1 MVDGWQKV
9 YKLINRIGFMQGRLS
24 SIVDGK
30 IQSFPWEEWEKEFE
44 RAFEIQLSI
53 MEWTLDYQELRKNPL
68 MTVQGREKINNLSK
82 KYNLSIPSLTG
93 DCFMQ
98 KPFWK
103 TIKSDNSNLVCD
115 LENILE
121 ASKKVG
127 IKMILIPLV
136 DSGKIENLTQENL
149 FVDVCLSMQ
158 SFLKNNQMFL
168 IFESD
173 YPPDKLSKF
182 IDRFPSEQYGINY
195 DIGNSAALGFNPFCL
210 AKLIDSSILFSE
222 ILKHLE
228 QISVKIGVAPSML
241 ITSAV
246 ETKVNETVITAS
258 PGPIPFAING
268 INNASVPEEQVMACL
283 VPTYFDKRSSNS

>member
-195 DIGNSAALGFNPFCL
+195 DIGNSAALGFNPLNEFDKYGDRIINVHVKDRL
-210 AKLIDSSILFSE
+210 LNGGTVRLGEGFANFENVFENLKTIKYKGNYILQTARSSSNLHYE
-222 ILKHLE
+222 EL
-228 QISVKIGVAPSML
+228 
-241 ITSAV
+241 
-246 ETKVNETVITAS
+246 KVNLSFLQNYLT
-258 PGPIPFAING
+258 
-268 INNASVPEEQVMACL
+268 
-283 VPTYFDKRSSNS
+283 

>member
-1 MVDGWQKV
+1 M
-9 YKLINRIGFMQGRLS
+9 NRIGFMQGRLS

-136 DSGKIENLTQENL
+136 DNGKIENLTQENL

-195 DIGNSAALGFNPFCL
+195 DIGNSAALGFNPLNEFD
-210 AKLIDSSILFSE
+210 KYGDRIINVHVKDRILNGNTVPLGKGNADFNLVFDLLDKYSYKGNY
-222 ILKHLE
+222 ILQTARSKENEHIKVINNYK
-228 QISVKIGVAPSML
+228 QML
-241 ITSAV
+241 ISWL
-246 ETKVNETVITAS
+246 S
-258 PGPIPFAING
+258 
-268 INNASVPEEQVMACL
+268 
-283 VPTYFDKRSSNS
+283 

>member
-1 MVDGWQKV
+1 M
-9 YKLINRIGFMQGRLS
+9 NRIGFMQGRLS

-103 TIKSDNSNLVCD
+103 TIKSDNSNLVFD

-136 DSGKIENLTQENL
+136 DNGKIENLTQENL

-195 DIGNSAALGFNPFCL
+195 DIGNSAALGFNPLNEFD
-210 AKLIDSSILFSE
+210 KYGDRIINVHVKDRILNGNTVPLGKGNADFNLVFDLLDKYSYKGNY
-222 ILKHLE
+222 ILQTARSKKNEHIKVINDYK
-228 QISVKIGVAPSML
+228 QML
-241 ITSAV
+241 ISWL
-246 ETKVNETVITAS
+246 S
-258 PGPIPFAING
+258 
-268 INNASVPEEQVMACL
+268 
-283 VPTYFDKRSSNS
+283 

>member
-9 YKLINRIGFMQGRLS
+9 YKFMNRIGFMQGRLS

-103 TIKSDNSNLVCD
+103 TIKSDNSNLVFD

-136 DSGKIENLTQENL
+136 DNGKIENLTQENL

-195 DIGNSAALGFNPFCL
+195 DIGNSAALGFNPLNEFD
-210 AKLIDSSILFSE
+210 KYGDRIINVHVKDRILNGNTVPLGKGNADFNLVFDLLDKYSYKGNY
-222 ILKHLE
+222 ILQTARSKKNEHIKVINDYK
-228 QISVKIGVAPSML
+228 QML
-241 ITSAV
+241 ISWL
-246 ETKVNETVITAS
+246 S
-258 PGPIPFAING
+258 
-268 INNASVPEEQVMACL
+268 
-283 VPTYFDKRSSNS
+283 